1 MADGT
6 PTRTSAGLRDIL
18 FDEIDALR
26 KPKGN
31 PQRALAVASL
41 AKQII
46 KTVEAEIAFRTLVV
60 GKGGPSAALEL
71 GSLQLGSPSAERP
84 AVSAEADATAA

>member
-1 MADGT
+1 MASET

-46 KTVEAEIAFRTLVV
+46 NTVEAEVRFHQAVGTLKEF
-60 GKGGPSAALEL
+60 GDSNQLGTMLLGSSSGTPTAASAAS
-71 GSLQLGSPSAERP
+71 GAT
-84 AVSAEADATAA
+84 EA

>member
-1 MADGT
+1 MT
-6 PTRTSAGLRDIL
+6 NERTSAGLRDIL

-31 PQRALAVASL
+31 PQRALAVSAL

-46 KTVEAEIAFRTLVV
+46 STAEMEMRFQQMTGRMKDGSAEERL
-60 GKGGPSAALEL
+60 GK
-71 GSLQLGSPSAERP
+71 LQLGSPTAAS
-84 AVSAEADATAA
+84 ADANATEL

>member
-1 MADGT
+1 VTTID
-6 PTRTSAGLRDIL
+6 RTSAGLRDIL

-31 PQRALAVASL
+31 PQRALAVSAL

-46 KTVEAEIAFRTLVV
+46 NTAEMEIRFQTLVGSV
-60 GKGGPSAALEL
+60 KNGTAETKLGTLPL
-71 GSLQLGSPSAERP
+71 GSSNPLNVASADET
-84 AVSAEADATAA
+84 ATAA

>member
-1 MADGT
+1 MPDT
-6 PTRTSAGLRDIL
+6 TTNRTSAGLRDVL

-31 PQRALAVASL
+31 PRRALAVASL

-46 KTVEAEIAFRTLVV
+46 STVEAELRF
-60 GKGGPSAALEL
+60 AALTKTLDRVPL
-71 GSLQLGSPSAERP
+71 GSLPLGSSSGTPT
-84 AVSAEADATAA
+84 AVSAETTAAAA

>member
-1 MADGT
+1 MTND
-6 PTRTSAGLRDIL
+6 RTTAGLRDIL

-31 PQRALAVASL
+31 PQRALAVSAL

-46 KTVEAEIAFRTLVV
+46 STAEMEIRFQALAGTLKQSDPQNPL
-60 GKGGPSAALEL
+60 GHLRLGTSDAQPAASASE
-71 GSLQLGSPSAERP
+71 S
-84 AVSAEADATAA
+84 ATAT

>member
-1 MADGT
+1 MNK
-6 PTRTSAGLRDIL
+6 TSAGLRDIL

-46 KTVEAEIAFRTLVV
+46 NTVDLEVRFRQAAVDLTKQGFDPALGTL
-60 GKGGPSAALEL
+60 A
-71 GSLQLGSPSAERP
+71 LGSPSPTPPVA
-84 AVSAEADATAA
+84 SAEQSATAA

>member
-1 MADGT
+1 MT
-6 PTRTSAGLRDIL
+6 NNRTTAGLRDIL

-31 PQRALAVASL
+31 PQRALAVSAL

-46 KTVEAEIAFRTLVV
+46 NTAEMEIRFQTLMGAVKN
-60 GKGGPSAALEL
+60 GTAEDKL
-71 GSLQLGSPSAERP
+71 GSLHLGSLNPLSAASAEEISTG
-84 AVSAEADATAA
+84 A